1 MSIVHEL
8 SCDVAAAMLAESE
21 GVPSQFE
28 DGELTDIVLEFHS
41 TLRRLTR
48 EARRSSLNSQFFPA
62 SDETAADGATG
73 GH

>member
-8 SCDVAAAMLAESE
+8 SCDVAAAMFADRAGAS
-21 GVPSQFE
+21 VKFE

-41 TLRRLTR
+41 TLRRLMR

-62 SDETAADGATG
+62 SGETAAGEVTG